1 MSKLVL
7 QAVLFDK
14 TAFNSESAR
23 HYLKI
28 SKIPRLKRVHET
40 DKYYRYRIKE
50 PTDFDESSFRIVG
63 ISPHIKYIMGK
74 LK

>member
-1 MSKLVL
+1 MQI

-14 TAFNSESAR
+14 EEFDPASAR

-40 DKYYRYRIKE
+40 NEYYRYRIRE
-50 PTDFDESSFRIVG
+50 PSDFDEKSFRTVR

-74 LK
+74 LIQK